1 MYFVS
6 FELSSEHFQVSC
18 FTRVGMDIG
27 ERRRNSQFPWIFK
40 KHLLWQ
46 LTHTHTNLLY
56 FRWVLWISR
65 SRINFARH
73 KDWKTL
79 PVPVNRKIKVTPAT
93 LCCRFQV
100 NKYLFSV
107 RQRLRATHPYS
118 PLVWSLLTNRKRVT
132 ADADLFYALHF
143 RKGAQRLSHDM
154 RAALELSNWIFAGK
168 LVWSEKS
175 IMFAGNTFDL
185 VRIITIRLEKKTL
198 KIIATVNFPRSHRLC
213 QFASTCE
220 FKQSVKLTF
229 LRAFIE

>member
-1 MYFVS
+1 MTFTEILGFSRCILFLSNCRRSISRSRVS
-6 FELSSEHFQVSC
+6 RVLEWISKSGEEIRNFHEFLKSIC
-18 FTRVGMDIG
+18 FD
-27 ERRRNSQFPWIFK
+27 SW
-40 KHLLWQ
+40 H
-46 LTHTHTNLLY
+46 THTHTNLLY

-65 SRINFARH
+65 SRINSAWH

-79 PVPVNRKIKVTPAT
+79 AVPVNRKIKMIPAT

-154 RAALELSNWIFAGK
+154 RTWI
-168 LVWSEKS
+168 V
-175 IMFAGNTFDL
+175 
-185 VRIITIRLEKKTL
+185 
-198 KIIATVNFPRSHRLC
+198 
-213 QFASTCE
+213 
-220 FKQSVKLTF
+220 
-229 LRAFIE
+229 